1 MTQVPWWGVPLVA
14 GLFALGG
21 VLATQFTVVRLD
33 QLRVKRE
40 DSRRWLADRRRIYA
54 SVLASAEG
62 IYERVKIEWMSDN
75 SASAYREELTSLRVL
90 CQEVRLMS
98 TREVNAAAWEIA
110 ERLKRVTQS
119 PESRQKVS
127 LEDWKEEYKDAMRR
141 FASAARADIN
151 TNPDKWRP
159 RPPTE

>member
-33 QLRVKRE
+33 RLRVKRE

-54 SVLASAEG
+54 SLLASAEV
-62 IYERVKIEWMSDN
+62 IYESLKIEWTSGN
-75 SASAYREELTSLRVL
+75 GASAYREEITSLRVL

-98 TREVNAAAWEIA
+98 TREVNAAAWEIS
-110 ERLKRVTQS
+110 EKLTKVTQS

-127 LEDWKEEYKDAMRR
+127 LEDWKEEYKIAMRG

-151 TNPDKWRP
+151 TNPDEWRP
-159 RPPTE
+159 RLPTE